1 MAAEAAK
8 PPKATPRR
16 MQNAECRMQK
26 AAQSQ
31 VQAKCRPPASQE
43 IGSCSL
49 VFLLCC
55 SCFPLVLW
63 WCPPPHHGGSVEPQV
78 HIDCHGRLV
87 IHMQSDFSINPLRSA
102 VLRPSR
108 AKANTERKQKVESR
122 KQKGG
127 TNPSCGSASPGHSC
141 GEKLG
146 GLPLQARTSG
156 LTRERS
162 SPALGTMELDSTAE
176 KGTVHE
182 P

>member
-1 MAAEAAK
+1 
-8 PPKATPRR
+8 

-55 SCFPLVLW
+55 SCFPLVLR